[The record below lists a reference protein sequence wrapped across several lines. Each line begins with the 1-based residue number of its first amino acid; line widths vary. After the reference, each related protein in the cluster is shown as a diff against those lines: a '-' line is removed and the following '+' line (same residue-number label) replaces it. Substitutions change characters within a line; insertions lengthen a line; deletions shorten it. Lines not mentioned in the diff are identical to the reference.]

1 MKLTVASTPAK
12 PQLPTVHFFTKEERK
27 QLPHPLTE
35 AEFSLIPSSLLPLHE
50 SNALCVGLGTAAKVT
65 GNTVRQAAAAA
76 AKFLR
81 KNGHADYSLHLG
93 KHAGFAG
100 EATEG
105 VVVGSYQFE
114 QYKTADKRTP
124 APERVTLVVP
134 ADQIP
139 GAAARARRGLVIGE
153 ACNRAR
159 EIANQPPN
167 VFYPQI
173 LAETAAAIAKEHKL
187 GLTVLDEKAL
197 RKGGFGGLLAVGGAS
212 AHPPRLVVLRY
223 QGGRKGDAP
232 IALVGKAVT
241 FDSGGISI
249 KPSLGMEEMVF
260 DKCGGCAVLGAMAGL
275 ATLKLKLN
283 VVGIIASAENL
294 LSGES
299 YRPGDIVTVYD
310 GKHIEINN
318 TDAEGRVILADA
330 LGYAVKDVKASQIID
345 LATLTG
351 AVVVALGDHVA
362 GLWTASKNMRTGLL
376 DAAEKAGEKF
386 WHMPLFPEY
395 EEQIRSQI
403 ALVKNS
409 SGRPGGA
416 NTAAAFLKTF
426 VGDTPWAHL
435 DIAGTAAT
443 DKDSATLARGAT
455 GFGVRTLLEY
465 LSAI

>member
-1 MKLTVASTPAK
+1 MKLTVSSTPAK
-12 PQLPTVHFFTKEERK
+12 PQFPTVHFFTREERK
-27 QLPHPLTE
+27 QLPHAVSE
-35 AEFSLIPSSLLPLHE
+35 AEYSLAPNTVLRLHQ
-50 SNALCVGLGTAAKVT
+50 SNAVCVGLGAAAKVNGQT
-65 GNTVRQAAAAA
+65 IREAAAAA

-81 KNGHADYSLHLG
+81 KHGHAEYALHLG
-93 KHAGFAG
+93 KHAGFAC
-100 EATEG
+100 EAAEG
-105 VVVGSYQFE
+105 VAIGGYRFE
-114 QYKTADKRTP
+114 QFKASDKQTP
-124 APERVTLVVP
+124 AAERVTFVVP
-134 ADQIP
+134 AEQL
-139 GAAARARRGLVIGE
+139 AKSEAQARRGVAIGE

-159 EIANQPPN
+159 QIANQPPN

-173 LAETAAAIAKEHKL
+173 LAETAAKIAKEYKL

-197 RKGGFGGLLAVGGAS
+197 RKGGFGGLLAVGGGS

-223 QGGRKGDAP
+223 NGGRKGDAP

-249 KPSLGMEEMVF
+249 KPSAGMEEMVF
-260 DKCGGCAVLGAMAGL
+260 DKCGGCAVLGAMAGV
-275 ATLKLKLN
+275 AALKLKVN
-283 VVGIIASAENL
+283 VVGIVPTAENL
-294 LSGES
+294 LGGES

-330 LGYAVKDVKASQIID
+330 LGYAVKDVKAAQIID

-351 AVVVALGDHVA
+351 AVVVALGDKVA
-362 GLWTASKNMRTGLL
+362 GLWSTSKSLRTDLL

-416 NTAAAFLKTF
+416 NTAASFLKTF

-435 DIAGTAAT
+435 DIAGTASVEKEST
-443 DKDSATLARGAT
+443 TLARGAT

-465 LSAI
+465 LSAV

>member
-1 MKLTVASTPAK
+1 MKLTVASSPAK
-12 PQLPTVHFFTKEERK
+12 PHLPTVHFFTKEERK
-27 QLPHPLTE
+27 QLPQAVSE
-35 AEFSLIPSSLLPLHE
+35 AEFSLSPNSLLRLHQA
-50 SNALCVGLGTAAKVT
+50 NALCVGLGSSAKVT
-65 GNTVRQAAAAA
+65 ANTIRQAAAAA
-76 AKFLR
+76 AKALR
-81 KNGHADYSLHLG
+81 KSGHADYSLHLG
-93 KHAGFAG
+93 KHAGLAG
-100 EATEG
+100 EVAEG
-105 VVVGSYQFE
+105 VVIGGYQFD
-114 QYKTADKRTP
+114 QFKAADKKTP

-134 ADQIP
+134 AEHL
-139 GAAARARRGLVIGE
+139 ARAEARARRGVIIGE
-153 ACNRAR
+153 ACNRTR
-159 EIANQPPN
+159 QIANQPPN
-167 VFYPQI
+167 LFYPKI
-173 LAETAAAIAKEHKL
+173 LAETAGRIAKEFKL

-249 KPSLGMEEMVF
+249 KPAAGMEEMVF
-260 DKCGGCAVLGAMAGL
+260 DKCGGCAVLGAMAGV
-275 ATLKLKLN
+275 AALKLKVN

-294 LSGES
+294 LGPES
-299 YRPGDIVTVYD
+299 YRPGDVVTVYD

-330 LGYAVKDVKASQIID
+330 LGYAVKDVKAAQIID

-351 AVVVALGDHVA
+351 AIVVALGDQVA
-362 GLWTASKNMRTGLL
+362 GMWSTSKTMKTGLL
-376 DAAEKAGEKF
+376 DAAEKAGEKL

-403 ALVKNS
+403 ALIKNS

-416 NTAAAFLKTF
+416 NTAATFLKTF
-426 VGDTPWAHL
+426 VGETPWAHL
-435 DIAGTAAT
+435 DIAGTAAAE
-443 DKDSATLARGAT
+443 KASATLARGAT

>member
-1 MKLTVASTPAK
+1 MKLTVSSSPAK
-12 PQLPTVHFFTKEERK
+12 PQIPTVHFFTKEERK
-27 QLPHPLTE
+27 QLPSVVSE
-35 AEFSLIPSSLLPLHE
+35 AEYSLAPNSVLRLHQ
-50 SNALCVGLGTAAKVT
+50 SNAVCVGLGAAAKVKSHT
-65 GNTVRQAAAAA
+65 MREAAAAA

-81 KNGHADYSLHLG
+81 KHGHAEYAVHLG
-93 KHAGFAG
+93 KHAAFAG
-100 EATEG
+100 EIAEG
-105 VVVGSYQFE
+105 AIIGGYRFE
-114 QYKTADKRTP
+114 QFKAADKQTP
-124 APERVTLVVP
+124 AAERVTLVV
-134 ADQIP
+134 
-139 GAAARARRGLVIGE
+139 AAEQVAKTETLARRGVAIGE

-159 EIANQPPN
+159 QIANQPPN
-167 VFYPQI
+167 VFYPQT
-173 LAETAAAIAKEHKL
+173 LAKTAGKIAKEFKL
-187 GLTVLDEKAL
+187 GLTVFDEKAL
-197 RKGGFGGLLAVGGAS
+197 LKGGFGGLLAVGGAS

-223 QGGRKGDAP
+223 HGGRKGDAP

-249 KPSLGMEEMVF
+249 KPSAGMEEMVF
-260 DKCGGCAVLGAMAGL
+260 DKCGGCAVLGAMAGI
-275 ATLKLKLN
+275 AALKLKVN

-294 LSGES
+294 LSGTS

-330 LGYAVKDVKASQIID
+330 LGYAVKDVKAAQIID

-351 AVVVALGDHVA
+351 AVVVALGEKVA
-362 GLWTASKNMRTGLL
+362 GLWSTSQGLRTDLL
-376 DAAEKAGEKF
+376 DAADRAGEKL

-416 NTAAAFLKTF
+416 NTAATFLRTF
-426 VGDTPWAHL
+426 VGETPWAHL
-435 DIAGTAAT
+435 DIAGTAAS
-443 DKDSATLARGAT
+443 DKESATHARGAT

>member
-1 MKLTVASTPAK
+1 MKLTVASSPAK

-27 QLPHPLTE
+27 QLPHAVTE
-35 AEFSLIPSSLLPLHE
+35 AEFSLAPSSILPLHQ
-50 SNALCVGLGTAAKVT
+50 SNAICVGLGAAAKVT
-65 GNTVRQAAAAA
+65 GHTMRLGAAAA

-81 KNGHADYSLHLG
+81 KTGHTDYSIHLG
-93 KHAGFAG
+93 KHATFAG
-100 EATEG
+100 EVTEG
-105 VVVGSYQFE
+105 VLAGSYFFE
-114 QYKTADKRTP
+114 QYKTAEKRTP
-124 APERVTLVVP
+124 APERLTLIVP
-134 ADQIP
+134 ANQIP
-139 GAAARARRGLVIGE
+139 GTETRARRGQIIGE

-159 EIANQPPN
+159 QIANQPPN

-173 LAETAAAIAKEHKL
+173 LAETAAKIAKEFQL

-197 RKGGFGGLLAVGGAS
+197 RKGGFGGLLAVGGGS

-223 QGGRKGDAP
+223 NGGRKGDAP

-260 DKCGGCAVLGAMAGL
+260 DKCGGCAVLGAMAGI
-275 ATLKLKLN
+275 AALKLKVN
-283 VVGIIASAENL
+283 VVGIVASAENL

-318 TDAEGRVILADA
+318 TDAEGRIILADA
-330 LGYAVKDVKASQIID
+330 LGYAVKDVKAAQIID

-351 AVVVALGDHVA
+351 AVVVALGEHVA
-362 GLWTASKNMRTGLL
+362 GLWTASKEMRTGLL
-376 DAAEKAGEKF
+376 DAAEKAGEKL

-395 EEQIRSQI
+395 EEQIRSNI
-403 ALVKNS
+403 ALIKNS

-416 NTAAAFLKTF
+416 NTAAAFLRTF
-426 VGDTPWAHL
+426 VGETPWAHL
-435 DIAGTAAT
+435 DIAGTASTEKETAT
-443 DKDSATLARGAT
+443 NARGAT
-455 GFGVRTLLEY
+455 GFAVRTLLEY
-465 LSAI
+465 VSAI

>member
-1 MKLTVASTPAK
+1 MKLTVSSSPAK
-12 PQLPTVHFFTKEERK
+12 PQIPTVHFFTKEQRK
-27 QLPHPLTE
+27 QLPSVVSE
-35 AEFSLIPSSLLPLHE
+35 AEYSLAPNAVLRLHQ
-50 SNALCVGLGTAAKVT
+50 SNSVCVGLGAAAKVKSHT
-65 GNTVRQAAAAA
+65 MREAAAAA

-81 KNGHADYSLHLG
+81 KHGHAEYAVHLG
-93 KHAGFAG
+93 KHAAFAR
-100 EATEG
+100 EVAEG
-105 VVVGSYQFE
+105 AIIGGYRFE
-114 QYKTADKRTP
+114 QFKAADKQTP
-124 APERVTLVVP
+124 AAERVTLVVP
-134 ADQIP
+134 AEQI
-139 GAAARARRGLVIGE
+139 AKTETLARRGVAIGE

-159 EIANQPPN
+159 QIANQPPN
-167 VFYPQI
+167 VFYPQT
-173 LAETAAAIAKEHKL
+173 LAETAGKIAKEFKL
-187 GLTVLDEKAL
+187 GLTVFDEKAL
-197 RKGGFGGLLAVGGAS
+197 LKGGFGGLLAVGGAS

-223 QGGRKGDAP
+223 HGGRKGDAP
-232 IALVGKAVT
+232 VALVGKAVT

-249 KPSLGMEEMVF
+249 KPSAGMEEMVF
-260 DKCGGCAVLGAMAGL
+260 DKCGGCAVLGAMAGI
-275 ATLKLKLN
+275 AALKLKVN

-294 LSGES
+294 LSGTS

-330 LGYAVKDVKASQIID
+330 LGYAVKVVKAAQIID

-351 AVVVALGDHVA
+351 AVVVALGEKVA
-362 GLWTASKNMRTGLL
+362 GLWSTSKGLRTDLL
-376 DAAEKAGEKF
+376 DAADRAGEKL

-416 NTAAAFLKTF
+416 NTAATFLRTF
-426 VGDTPWAHL
+426 VGETPWAHL
-435 DIAGTAAT
+435 DIAGTAAS
-443 DKDSATLARGAT
+443 DKESATHARGAT

>member
-1 MKLTVASTPAK
+1 MKLTVASSPAK
-12 PQLPTVHFFTKEERK
+12 PHLPTVHFFTKEERK
-27 QLPHPLTE
+27 QLPHPVTE
-35 AEFSLIPSSLLPLHE
+35 AQFSLAPGALLPLHE
-50 SNALCVGLGTAAKVT
+50 SKALCVGLGAAAKVT
-65 GNTVRQAAAAA
+65 GSTIRQAAAAA

-81 KNGHADYSLHLG
+81 KTGQADYSLHLG
-93 KHAGFAG
+93 RHAAFAS

-105 VVVGSYQFE
+105 VIVGSYQFE
-114 QYKTADKRTP
+114 QYKTADKQTT
-124 APERVTLVVP
+124 ALERVTLVVP
-134 ADQIP
+134 ADQT
-139 GAAARARRGLVIGE
+139 ANAEARARRGVIIGE

-159 EIANQPPN
+159 QIANQPPN

-173 LAETAAAIAKEHKL
+173 LADTAAAIAKEFKL
-187 GLTVLDEKAL
+187 RLTVLDEKAL

-212 AHPPRLVVLRY
+212 ARPPRLVVLRY
-223 QGGRKGDAP
+223 NGGRKGDAP

-249 KPSLGMEEMVF
+249 KPALGMEEMVF
-260 DKCGGCAVLGAMAGL
+260 DKCGGCAVLGAMAGI
-275 ATLKLKLN
+275 AALKLKLN
-283 VVGIIASAENL
+283 VVGIIPSAENL
-294 LSGES
+294 LSGEA

-330 LGYAVKDVKASQIID
+330 LGYAVKNEKAAQIID

-351 AVVVALGDHVA
+351 AVVVALGEHVA
-362 GLWTASKNMRTGLL
+362 GLWTDSKEMRTGLL

-395 EEQIRSQI
+395 EEQIRSNI

-416 NTAAAFLKTF
+416 NTAAAFLRNF
-426 VGDTPWAHL
+426 VGETPWAHL

-443 DKDSATLARGAT
+443 EKESAGQSRGAT

-465 LSAI
+465 LSAM